1 MSQLKD
7 IRSRLAVNGA
17 TCTGIK
23 QAYPHF
29 PSTISSAPAL
39 MVRPVRIAIGQTF
52 EDTNNYLLAVRV
64 VVQIGDW
71 DDAQDTL
78 DGFLETTGSG
88 SLIVA
93 LESDIDL
100 NGEAHSVRV
109 IEVEEYGVEDWGGVE
124 MLGATINVEVYA

>member
-1 MSQLKD
+1 MSQLAD
-7 IRSRLAVNGA
+7 IRTRLAANGA

-23 QAYPHF
+23 QAYARVPG
-29 PSTISSAPAL
+29 SVSSSPAI
-39 MVRPVRIAIGQTF
+39 MVRPVRIVIGQTF

-64 VVQIGDW
+64 VVQVGDM
-71 DDAQDTL
+71 DNAQDTL
-78 DGFLETTGSG
+78 DGFLETSGAG

-109 IEVEEYGVEDWGGVE
+109 VDVEEYGIEDWGGTE